1 MADMLVCGTVTL
13 NMQLPLR
20 SSGFE
25 CVYAYTFLS
34 HFAKGA
40 FPPLENETH
49 ALT

>member
-20 SSGFE
+20 SSGLE
-25 CVYAYTFLS
+25 CVYAYTFLP
-34 HFAKGA
+34 HLLTVLL
-40 FPPLENETH
+40 PLLGNETH